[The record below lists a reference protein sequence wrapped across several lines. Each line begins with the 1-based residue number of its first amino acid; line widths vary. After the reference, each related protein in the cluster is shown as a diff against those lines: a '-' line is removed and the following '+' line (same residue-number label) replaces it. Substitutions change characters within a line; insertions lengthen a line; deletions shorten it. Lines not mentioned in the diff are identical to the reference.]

1 MDVVQFVSRDTFVCL
16 IFIRDSDASE
26 IQSI

>member
-1 MDVVQFVSRDTFVCL
+1 MDVVQFVSRGTFICL
-16 IFIRDSDASE
+16 IFIRDGDASE